1 MVDIRVKADE
11 TLFWVNNENVC
22 MTVEGKSPL
31 GAFQGQII
39 DFGQYFSSIN

>member
-22 MTVEGKSPL
+22 MTVEGKCSI
-31 GAFQGQII
+31 GALTGQLINC
-39 DFGQYFSSIN
+39 GHSFSSIN